1 MLLCMSY
8 SHTRSDKSGDSTSRY
23 YPERRGNLHAT
34 GWLLIGRGSWR
45 QHGTRVAPLA
55 KFENLSPP
63 ETICSHHQMRN
74 PSILV
79 NSNILGAET
88 EIPRVDS
95 ASHVVETPIPLVG
108 HCVVEP
114 ARGKSCLSGQ
124 RRGPAAPGEDAVSF
138 PDKKI
143 IHVFAPSTTWE
154 QRRRLPAP
162 LPPRRV
168 WKPPSRLLVAVYYRD
183 PAQRGLPLWPASK
196 SCRTRGG

>member
-1 MLLCMSY
+1 MFFSI
-8 SHTRSDKSGDSTSRY
+8 TPVDKSGDPAGRY
-23 YPERRGNLHAT
+23 RPERRGNLHAT
-34 GWLLIGRGSWR
+34 GGLLIGRGSWR
-45 QHGTRVAPLA
+45 QRATRVAPLA
-55 KFENLSPP
+55 NFEDLYHP
-63 ETICSHHQMRN
+63 ETICSQHQMRS
-74 PSILV
+74 PSPMLKLEHPGGGNGDPPGQFHPDGVQIL
-79 NSNILGAET
+79 
-88 EIPRVDS
+88 
-95 ASHVVETPIPLVG
+95 IPLVG
-108 HCVVEP
+108 CCVMEP

-196 SCRTRGG
+196 SRRARGG